1 MSDSYWKKK
10 KSACYYTGASKD
22 KARIV
27 NHAQWEVILCALQ
40 RNLEF
45 NLSILGNLVKKVVS
59 REGEMQP

>member
-10 KSACYYTGASKD
+10 RVLASIRGASKD